1 PINLG
6 NNVTITLVNGSVVQE
21 IHQVFNPWLSQ
32 VIRLYKNSENVELKW
47 IVGPIPVQ
55 DEVGK
60 EIITRFDTDL
70 NTSPIFFTDSNGR
83 EVLKRK
89 INFRPTW
96 KLNVTEPVSGNYYP
110 VNSRIYVQDTKR
122 RVQFTVLNDRSQ
134 GGSSIKNGSIEL
146 MVHRR
151 LLHDDAFGVGEALN
165 ESAFGQGLVVAGS
178 HFLSF
183 GNISSAA
190 SKHRPL
196 AQQLYMQPQI
206 SFAPYTG
213 TEAEYFKSYKVV
225 SPGLRTVLPPNVHLL
240 TLEPWKKGTVLIR
253 LEHIYEYDEDSVLS
267 KPVDVSLKN
276 LFTELNVVSLAET
289 TLSANQFLKD
299 ARRLCWKIDG
309 AKDVCGNSTT
319 QGQQKLS
326 AVNDDLTVRLGP
338 MEIRTFI
345 AQVTN

>member
-1 PINLG
+1 
-6 NNVTITLVNGSVVQE
+6 
-21 IHQVFNPWLSQ
+21 
-32 VIRLYKNSENVELKW
+32 
-47 IVGPIPVQ
+47 
-55 DEVGK
+55 
-60 EIITRFDTDL
+60 
-70 NTSPIFFTDSNGR
+70 
-83 EVLKRK
+83 
-89 INFRPTW
+89 
-96 KLNVTEPVSGNYYP
+96 
-110 VNSRIYVQDTKR
+110 
-122 RVQFTVLNDRSQ
+122 
-134 GGSSIKNGSIEL
+134 
-146 MVHRR
+146 VHRR

-183 GNISSAA
+183 GNITSAA

-196 AQQLYMQPQI
+196 AQQLYMQPQM

-213 TEAEYFKSYKVV
+213 TEADYFKSYKVV

-267 KPVDVSLKN
+267 KPVDVSLKGALLGGLCLFSTVTLSPLTDLHQIAVTMHQN
-276 LFTELNVVSLAET
+276 LERRLSLFPPSSSSPMKKIASNCYYNAKKEFLTYFTDFNVVSLEET
-289 TLSANQFLKD
+289 TLSANQFLKE

-319 QGQQKLS
+319 QGRQKLS

-345 AQVTN
+345 AQVTY